1 MLKLNELSLPR
12 ARIGFALSITAAFAA
27 GYALSSARAATGVH
41 FEPLVAS
48 SETILG
54 ESFAYPSG
62 KPKITTGILS
72 LEPGAE
78 TGWHTHGAPPTGI
91 ILDGELTV
99 DYGEKGKRTYRKG
112 DSLIETMATAHNGKN
127 TGEGV
132 MRLFVVFVGAEGITN
147 TTPLK
152 K

>member
-1 MLKLNELSLPR
+1 MLKLKDRSAFGAR
-12 ARIGFALSITAAFAA
+12 AAFALSVVAAFAA
-27 GYALSSARAATGVH
+27 GYALSAARAAGIH
-41 FEPLVAS
+41 FEPLVSAG
-48 SETILG
+48 ETILG
-54 ESFAYPSG
+54 EAFMYPPG

-78 TGWHTHGAPPTGI
+78 TGWHTHGAPLTGI

-99 DYGEKGKRTYRKG
+99 DYGDKGKRTYRNG

-127 TGEGV
+127 TGESA
-132 MRLFVVFVGAEGITN
+132 MRLFVVFVGAEGIAN
-147 TTPLK
+147 TMPVK

>member
-1 MLKLNELSLPR
+1 MLKLKDRP
-12 ARIGFALSITAAFAA
+12 AFGAWAAFALSVAAAFAA
-27 GYALSSARAATGVH
+27 GYALSDARALSVH
-41 FEPLVAS
+41 FEPLVSA

-54 ESFAYPSG
+54 EAFVYPPG

-78 TGWHTHGAPPTGI
+78 TGWHTHGVPLTGI

-99 DYGEKGKRTYRKG
+99 DYGDKGKRTYRKG

-132 MRLFVVFVGAEGITN
+132 MRLFVVFAGAEGIAN
-147 TTPLK
+147 TTPVK

>member
-1 MLKLNELSLPR
+1 MLKLKDRSAFGAR
-12 ARIGFALSITAAFAA
+12 AAVALSVAAAFAA
-27 GYALSSARAATGVH
+27 GYVLSAARAAGVH
-41 FEPLVAS
+41 FEPLVSAG
-48 SETILG
+48 ETILG
-54 ESFAYPSG
+54 ESFVYPSG

-99 DYGEKGKRTYRKG
+99 DYGDKERTYRKG

-132 MRLFVVFVGAEGITN
+132 MRLFVVFVGAEGIAN
-147 TTPLK
+147 TTPVK